1 MSKVAAVLASV
12 MALLLIGL
20 AIYGLDGY
28 FDARSDAV
36 ALKARADRLIAQGRG
51 PGDLGDG
58 RVEQLLLVEDPGFL
72 THGGVDLD
80 TAGSGLTTLT
90 QSVGKRLGFRAF
102 RPGVRKV
109 RLVGYALGLESRL
122 TKPQILALYL
132 DTVWMGPG
140 PRTPM
145 AGFFDASHQIY
156 GSSAA
161 GLSDHDFLSLVAV
174 PIAPRKFSLIHR
186 SPALEERVARIKRL
200 VDKKCQPTG
209 LRDVWLDGCAT
220 PLSGEF
226 NLR

>member
-1 MSKVAAVLASV
+1 MKKIAVALVSV

-28 FDARSDAV
+28 VDARSDAV
-36 ALKARADRLIAQGRG
+36 ALRLRADRLIAQGRG
-51 PGDLGDG
+51 PGDLGPS
-58 RVEQLLLVEDPGFL
+58 RIEQLLLVEDPGFL
-72 THGGVDLD
+72 THQGVDLD
-80 TAGSGLTTLT
+80 TPGSGLTTLT
-90 QSVGKRLGFRAF
+90 QSVGKRLGFSAF

-122 TKPQILALYL
+122 TKAQILALYL

-145 AGFFDASHQIY
+145 TGFFNASRQIY
-156 GSSAA
+156 GRPPA

-174 PIAPRKFSLIHR
+174 PIAPRKFNLIER
-186 SPALEERVARIKRL
+186 SPALEERVARIERL
-200 VDKKCQPTG
+200 VKKKCEPTG

-220 PLSGEF
+220 LTRPS
-226 NLR
+226 